1 MIHTEER
8 ALAFTSLHRA
18 ACGTTIVFQVVRQ
31 PRSDR
36 SNEMTLRTM
45 HELCLNMCIAIGADT
60 ITCNFASV
68 IDRRT
73 RGSVYGSSVG
83 YHVMGGVCSIVLRCH
98 TSNVRSTRAW
108 SRMSRT
114 YVRGTR
120 VINVPWSHWIWNAQ
134 RMTHICAYTSL
145 GGLQPSKWKFPFLPQ
160 SINDWG
166 TSRSDDRTRA
176 VTAKDEFF
184 MCSVGDDGNLH
195 ACSRRATWTPLPE
208 AARENSCEQLSVWNT
223 KLLRHSARY
232 SSWPKCLRWL
242 GNWSPHGVFT
252 ARNQLE
258 VLNASWNRSAS
269 AAFKIRKCWRTA
281 ILL

>member
-1 MIHTEER
+1 M
-8 ALAFTSLHRA
+8 
-18 ACGTTIVFQVVRQ
+18 
-31 PRSDR
+31 
-36 SNEMTLRTM
+36 
-45 HELCLNMCIAIGADT
+45 
-60 ITCNFASV
+60 
-68 IDRRT
+68 
-73 RGSVYGSSVG
+73 
-83 YHVMGGVCSIVLRCH
+83 LRCH

-120 VINVPWSHWIWNAQ
+120 VINVPWCNWIWNAQ

-160 SINDWG
+160 SINDRG

-184 MCSVGDDGNLH
+184 MCSVGDDGYPH
-195 ACSRRATWTPLPE
+195 ACSRRATWSRANVENEKHGLTSMLNSV
-208 AARENSCEQLSVWNT
+208 ARSCPRELLRIVVAVIAVWNT

-242 GNWSPHGVFT
+242 GN
-252 ARNQLE
+252 
-258 VLNASWNRSAS
+258 
-269 AAFKIRKCWRTA
+269 
-281 ILL
+281 